1 MLSARSRGITMKFL
15 HHFSNRQMLSA
26 SILAFAIMWGIFF
39 VFPSVLLGSQAQ
51 NTQDATASQPKRVL
65 IFNSYHSG
73 MPFSDDEI
81 RGIRTALPPD
91 TEIFI
96 EYMDTKR
103 LLDADYLTLLKDV
116 YVMKYAGKRFDLIF
130 SLDDDALLFL
140 LKHGQTIFKDIPV
153 VFCGV
158 NALKPGMLDAAPLF
172 TGVTET
178 MDIEATLNIGLKL
191 FPQVR
196 QILVVTDRSTTGAS
210 NRAVLEE
217 IAESGRIRRPF
228 IFLDEGQGL
237 DLPELIDKLRKSAGL
252 SLVYH
257 SDFFQDKNGHALNPE
272 TVMPMVSE
280 NAPGPVMVHG
290 GMYLGHGALGGKVNS
305 GYYQGTT
312 AAGLARR
319 IWAGENPASIPVVR
333 ENINTATLDYQV
345 MKRWGID
352 PSSIKI
358 SDQVDIINQPE
369 DPWHGYG
376 RYLLAASAFIILE
389 GLLILWLLHLLRQQR
404 RLRLE
409 ATQSEARFSKFFDLT
424 PIPLCY
430 SRQDGRMVA
439 VNQAFTNVLGYT
451 LEDVPTRNDWWLK
464 AYPDPDKR
472 KAVMESWN
480 QSSIMNSS
488 RMPETFERHVTARDG
503 SEHAMLVDY
512 NSLDQYLIASMFDI
526 TEHKKM
532 QEMMVQTEKMVS
544 VGGIS
549 AGIAHEINNP
559 LGIIVQAVQ
568 TLAQRM
574 RPDFPKNQEVAKSIG
589 LDLELMARYAQT
601 RKLDIFVADIE
612 SAALRAASII
622 RHMLDFSR
630 LSESTRLSCN
640 LPDIIDKALA
650 LASNDFDL
658 KKSFDFK
665 KIEITKKYTEP
676 IPYIEC
682 TDTDIEQVILNL
694 LRNSAQAMGAA
705 WKDPRIDIRLIK
717 QADSLRLEIED
728 NGPGISPEIQR
739 RIFEPFFT
747 TKAPGIGTGLGLSVS
762 YFIIT
767 KGHGGKMSVESTP
780 GSGCVFI
787 IELPLR
793 DHPEAKK

>member
-1 MLSARSRGITMKFL
+1 MKIL
-15 HHFSNRQMLSA
+15 HHFLNKPSMCA
-26 SILAFAIMWGIFF
+26 SVLAFTIMWGILFM
-39 VFPSVLLGSQAQ
+39 FPSASLGSQDQ
-51 NTQDATASQPKRVL
+51 ITQSVAASQPKRVL
-65 IFNSYHSG
+65 ILNSYHSG
-73 MPFSDDEI
+73 MPFSDDEV
-81 RGIRTALPPD
+81 RGIRATLPPD

-103 LLDADYLTLLKDV
+103 LRDADYLTLLKDV

-130 SLDDDALLFL
+130 SLDDDAILFL

-158 NALKPGMLDAAPLF
+158 NALKPGMLDDAPLF

-191 FPQVR
+191 FPQIR

-210 NRAVLEE
+210 NRAMLEE

-237 DLPELIDKLRKSAGL
+237 DLPELIDKLRKSPRL
-252 SLVYH
+252 SLIYH

-272 TVMPMVSE
+272 TVMPLVSE
-280 NAPGPVMVHG
+280 IAPGPVLVHG

-312 AAGLARR
+312 AAGLALR
-319 IWAGENPASIPVVR
+319 IWAGEKPASIPVVR

-352 PSSIKI
+352 PSALKI
-358 SDQVDIINQPE
+358 SDQIDIINQPE

-376 RYLLAASAFIILE
+376 RYLLAALAFITLE

-404 RLRLE
+404 RLRRE
-409 ATQSEARFSKFFDLT
+409 ATQSEARFRKFFDLT

-430 SRQDGRMVA
+430 SRQDGRMIA

-451 LEDVPTRNDWWLK
+451 LEDVPTLDDWWLK

-472 KAVMESWN
+472 KSVMESWN
-480 QSSIMNSS
+480 QSDFMNSA
-488 RMPETFERHVTARDG
+488 RIPETYERHVTAKDG
-503 SEHAMLVDY
+503 SEHAVLVDY

-532 QEMMVQTEKMVS
+532 QEMMVQTEKMIS

-559 LGIIVQAVQ
+559 LGIILQAVQ

-574 RPDFPKNQEVAKSIG
+574 RPDFPKNQEVATRIG
-589 LDLELMARYAQT
+589 LDLDLMARYAQT
-601 RKLDIFVADIE
+601 RKLDMFIADIE

-630 LSESTRLSCN
+630 LSESSRLICS
-640 LPDIIDKALA
+640 LTDIIDKALA

-665 KIEITKKYTEP
+665 RIEITKKYAEP
-676 IPYIEC
+676 IPHIEC
-682 TDTDIEQVILNL
+682 TETEIEQVILNL
-694 LRNSAQAMGAA
+694 LRNSAQAMEADSKG
-705 WKDPRIDIRLIK
+705 PRIEIRLFT
-717 QADSLRLEIED
+717 QPDSIRLEIED

-747 TKAPGIGTGLGLSVS
+747 TKPPGVGTGLGLSVS

-793 DHPEAKK
+793 DHPEVKT